1 MPNPI
6 AYLVLFS
13 WPIVS
18 LVMFMQMPLQRAFV
32 WTIIGG
38 YLILPPATAIDLPL
52 LPSFDK
58 LVVANLSAYVFTVFI
73 GKQKVPL
80 LPRSWLARIL
90 LLCFVFMTV
99 PTVMTNADAIIID
112 APFLDSG
119 PFGGSKRIIPGLVPR
134 EVISFSGALVLIHVL
149 PFLTA
154 RVVLANEAGR
164 RELLRA
170 MMIGGLLYTLPAVF
184 EIRFSPQLNIWI
196 YGFFQHDFIQMIRGS
211 TFRPIVFLP
220 HALWLAFF
228 FVTSAL
234 ATASLA
240 KVQAPAQRGKYILAL
255 VWIILVIIAGKSL
268 GSTGYV
274 LVLVPVVFLF
284 SEAGRIRIALL
295 FMALALIYPV
305 LRNAGLIPL
314 DDIVGFFNQFSAD
327 RAQSLGYRFENEEIL
342 LQHANERRLFGWGGW
357 GRYLTYSPWDGTQ
370 DAIADGRWI
379 FIFGTYG
386 IFGFFAEFGLLATPI
401 LLIWLRHKRLPEG
414 ESLTHS
420 GTLALMLGIT
430 MFDLLVNAAIVP
442 YIWLIAGALIAAA
455 EKPVKVTRR
464 AAREVKTSVLEITPV
479 QEPERRTII

>member
-184 EIRFSPQLNIWI
+184 EI
-196 YGFFQHDFIQMIRGS
+196 
-211 TFRPIVFLP
+211 LP
-220 HALWLAFF
+220 
-228 FVTSAL
+228 SAL
-234 ATASLA
+234 
-240 KVQAPAQRGKYILAL
+240 R
-255 VWIILVIIAGKSL
+255 
-268 GSTGYV
+268 
-274 LVLVPVVFLF
+274 
-284 SEAGRIRIALL
+284 
-295 FMALALIYPV
+295 LI
-305 LRNAGLIPL
+305 G
-314 DDIVGFFNQFSAD
+314 
-327 RAQSLGYRFENEEIL
+327 
-342 LQHANERRLFGWGGW
+342 
-357 GRYLTYSPWDGTQ
+357 
-370 DAIADGRWI
+370 
-379 FIFGTYG
+379 
-386 IFGFFAEFGLLATPI
+386 
-401 LLIWLRHKRLPEG
+401 
-414 ESLTHS
+414 
-420 GTLALMLGIT
+420 
-430 MFDLLVNAAIVP
+430 
-442 YIWLIAGALIAAA
+442 
-455 EKPVKVTRR
+455 
-464 AAREVKTSVLEITPV
+464 
-479 QEPERRTII
+479 